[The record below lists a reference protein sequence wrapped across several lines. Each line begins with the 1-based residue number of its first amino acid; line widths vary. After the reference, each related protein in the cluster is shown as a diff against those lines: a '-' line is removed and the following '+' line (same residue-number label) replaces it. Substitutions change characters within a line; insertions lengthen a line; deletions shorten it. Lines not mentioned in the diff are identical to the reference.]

1 MSDWRS
7 GSTSDAA
14 AQTPAQAEPEEAEQA
29 EAQTPAAEEEA
40 PQLGPYDVLDSLTGR
55 EPTEEEIQRRQ
66 AEGMWDA
73 LEDGSAVNEV
83 AEANATYDRWVGQLK
98 AANPG
103 IDNPEAIEEMGP
115 ILDRIAEVY
124 GPQLAYEPVV
134 IEQAFQSIGG
144 SERFEATEAE
154 KRWAKVIPAQT
165 ERDAFSR

>member
-1 MSDWRS
+1 
-7 GSTSDAA
+7 
-14 AQTPAQAEPEEAEQA
+14 
-29 EAQTPAAEEEA
+29 
-40 PQLGPYDVLDSLTGR
+40 
-55 EPTEEEIQRRQ
+55 
-66 AEGMWDA
+66 
-73 LEDGSAVNEV
+73 
-83 AEANATYDRWVGQLK
+83 
-98 AANPG
+98 
-103 IDNPEAIEEMGP
+103 MGP